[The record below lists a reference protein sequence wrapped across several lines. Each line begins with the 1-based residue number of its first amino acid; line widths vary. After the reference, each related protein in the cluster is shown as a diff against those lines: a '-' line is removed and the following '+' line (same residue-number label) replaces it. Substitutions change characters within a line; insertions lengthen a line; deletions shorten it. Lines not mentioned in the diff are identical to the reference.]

1 MKSLVFAAAVTLAL
15 AGAAHA
21 QGAKVGAARGAAEGD
36 RVGGPAGAAL
46 GGAIGGM
53 VGGAHAAL
61 GQPDPGPRAYGS
73 NLPTRA
79 GYVPPRRRHHRHHH
93 RRM

>member
-1 MKSLVFAAAVTLAL
+1 MKSLVFAAALTLAL
-15 AGAAHA
+15 AGTAQA
-21 QGAKVGAARGAAEGD
+21 QGAKLGAARGAAEGN

-61 GQPDPGPRAYGS
+61 GQPDPGARAYGS
-73 NLPTRA
+73 GLPTRA
-79 GYVPPRRRHHRHHH
+79 GYVPPRRHH
-93 RRM
+93 RRYRHR